1 MAAPASADHWQA
13 HARQW
18 SRIGGPLRP
27 SGEDVSIMRAI
38 LGPAPGTGLLL
49 GVTPELTVLSER
61 LIAVE
66 RDAAMI
72 ERHWVPRGSG
82 QSVRKGD
89 WLELPLAPDSVDFA
103 AGDGSLT
110 MLRHTTGYVRL
121 FGQLRTCLRD
131 QATLALRVFS
141 APERPETPQ
150 QVADAALCGAIGSFH
165 AYKWRMAMALV
176 AQAGDPNIA
185 VSAIGDAI
193 ERLTPGRDALARRTG
208 WPQADIDTI
217 DAYRGSLAVYS
228 FPTLAQLR
236 AAIPAGFEEVG
247 VFYGSYELAQCC
259 PIIALRLH
267 K

>member
-18 SRIGGPLRP
+18 SRIGSPLRP
-27 SGEDVSIMRAI
+27 GEEDVAIMRAI
-38 LGPAPGTGLLL
+38 LGAAPGVGLLL
-49 GVTPELTVLSER
+49 GVTPELTALSER
-61 LIAVE
+61 LISVE

-72 ERHWVPRGSG
+72 ERHWAPRGSG
-82 QSVRKGD
+82 QCVRMGD

-103 AGDGSLT
+103 AGDGSLN
-110 MLRHTTGYVRL
+110 MLRHAGAYTRL
-121 FGQLRTCLRD
+121 FGQLHACLRD
-131 QATLALRVFS
+131 QAALALRVFS
-141 APERPETPQ
+141 APEHPETPQ
-150 QVADAALCGAIGSFH
+150 QVLDDALCGAIGSFH
-165 AYKWRMAMALV
+165 AFKWRLAMALV

-185 VSAIGDAI
+185 VSAIGEAFG
-193 ERLTPGRDALARRTG
+193 RLAPSRDTLAQLAG
-208 WPQADIDTI
+208 WPRADIDTI
-217 DAYRGSLAVYS
+217 DAYRSSPAVYS

-259 PIIALRLH
+259 PVIALRLH

>member
-27 SGEDVSIMRAI
+27 CAQDVAIMRAI
-38 LGPAPGTGLLL
+38 LGPAPGLGLLL

-61 LIAVE
+61 LISVE

-72 ERHWVPRGSG
+72 ERHWLPRGSG
-82 QSVRKGD
+82 QSVRQGD

-103 AGDGSLT
+103 SGDGSLT
-110 MLRHTTGYVRL
+110 MLRYAGGYARL
-121 FGQLRTCLRD
+121 FGQLYACLRN
-131 QATLALRVFS
+131 QATLALRVFA
-141 APERPETPQ
+141 APEWPETPQ
-150 QVADAALCGAIGSFH
+150 QVADDALRGAIGSFH
-165 AYKWRMAMALV
+165 AFKWRLAMAL
-176 AQAGDPNIA
+176 AGQAGDPDIA
-185 VSAIGDAI
+185 VGTIGEAVG
-193 ERLTPGRDALARRTG
+193 RLAPERDALAQRAG
-208 WPQADIDTI
+208 WPRADIDTI
-217 DAYRGSLAVYS
+217 DAYRGSVAVYS

-236 AAIPAGFEEVG
+236 CAIPAGFEEIG
-247 VFYGSYELAQCC
+247 VFYGTYELAQCC